1 MMSHFFFAFKSAFFF
16 DFVRYFHQR
25 GRDLRGEGRRN
36 ERARFFRSLLLL
48 LLHPKKLMMMMMRV
62 LLFFWSWFYIRIVRD
77 ALVIRI
83 QFLRLKKNGGTV
95 QGR

>member
-1 MMSHFFFAFKSAFFF
+1 MMSHFFFVQIRFFF

-25 GRDLRGEGRRN
+25 GRDLRGEGIRN

-77 ALVIRI
+77 ALV
-83 QFLRLKKNGGTV
+83 FEFNSSFEKKNGG
-95 QGR
+95 RSF